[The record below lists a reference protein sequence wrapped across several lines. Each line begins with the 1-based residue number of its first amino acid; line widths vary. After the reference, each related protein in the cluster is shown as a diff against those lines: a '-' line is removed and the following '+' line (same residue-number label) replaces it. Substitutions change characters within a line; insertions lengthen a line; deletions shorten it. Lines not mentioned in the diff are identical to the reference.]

1 MTKTNLKINHIRIE
15 NLYKS
20 MFSDLKNTSI
30 NFKDDRIEILH
41 LDKSNQDAAIIDLQE
56 TEQGY
61 VINYWDGYSLSE
73 TEETRDVTKALKIFK
88 RYAKKWLKILKDILT
103 ILTNLNFSN
112 RHPMKHCQIDLYN
125 EILV

>member
-61 VINYWDGYSLSE
+61 IINYWDGYSLSE

-88 RYAKKWLKILKDILT
+88 RYAKKMAKNLKRYSDNI
-103 ILTNLNFSN
+103 N
-112 RHPMKHCQIDLYN
+112 
-125 EILV
+125 